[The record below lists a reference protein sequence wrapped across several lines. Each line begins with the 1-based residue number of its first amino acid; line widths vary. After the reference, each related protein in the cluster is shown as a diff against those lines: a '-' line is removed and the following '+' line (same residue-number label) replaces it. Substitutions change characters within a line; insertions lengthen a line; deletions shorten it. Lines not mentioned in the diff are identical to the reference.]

1 MRWTLVFA
9 CALVASSCRRPI
21 EPIEL
26 VDLAASGAMPER
38 VVLRGE
44 AKRAILSPLTTEMTF
59 PVALPLDPELS
70 FSPALLTERRV
81 PRARVEF
88 LVVVSFEGRDF
99 EVYRRE
105 LRAGEENSWH
115 DASVD
120 LGAWSGKTVTLTLS
134 AGPSSGAS
142 TVPWASRVRPAWG
155 DPSIRTRHTSPLRP
169 GERPSF
175 VLLLVDTLR
184 ADYLGAYGFEG
195 KLSPNL
201 DRLAA
206 ESLLFENCFASA
218 PWTKPSIATLFTSL
232 PPAVHGVTGMGRAT
246 WTGEGALTQVLPDDA
261 ETLAER
267 FLSAGYRTGAFVA
280 NPFVSPRHGFSQ
292 GFELFE
298 RIRNTSAL
306 LDSARR
312 WLTETAPS
320 TEAPF
325 FLYLHVMDVHG
336 PYDEPL
342 SDFEAVVR
350 GMDRA
355 ESRTLTEQD
364 YAQIPEYMRGIEFPT
379 EEERYQLT
387 AWRARYG
394 AGIRAFDRTVGAF
407 LDELRASGILD
418 RTYFVLTSDHG
429 EELLEHGGWNHGN
442 NLYDHQLH
450 VPLFVRKP
458 LARDAGLRISSLL
471 SLIDVMPTLSALGGF
486 AAPSGILGR
495 DFSGA
500 FRGGGISETAVVFAE
515 AVNGNPRIA
524 GVRTLSHKLIWDE
537 ERGELELYDLK
548 ADPGECRDL
557 SSEDDASVAR
567 LKSYLGEHRARNVA
581 RGALAPKTIPMENE
595 LQDQLKALGYV
606 R

>member
-1 MRWTLVFA
+1 MRNWTLVFA
-9 CALVASSCRRPI
+9 CALSAVSCRSEI
-21 EPIEL
+21 DL
-26 VDLAASGAMPER
+26 VELAAVER
-38 VVLRGE
+38 KSEPVVLGGE
-44 AKRAILSPLTTEMTF
+44 TQRAILSPLSTEVAF
-59 PVALPLDPELS
+59 PVELPLDPELS

-88 LVVVSFEGRDF
+88 RVGVSFEGQGV

-115 DASVD
+115 DARVD
-120 LGAWSGKTVTLTLS
+120 LGAWGGKSVTLTLS
-134 AGPSSGAS
+134 AAPSSGAE

-155 DPSIRTRHTSPLRP
+155 EPSIRTRQTSPLGP

-175 VLLLVDTLR
+175 ILLLVDTLR

-195 KLSPNL
+195 AISPNL

-232 PPAVHGVTGMGRAT
+232 PPAVHGVTGMGKAT
-246 WTGEGALTQVLPDDA
+246 WTGEGALTQVLPDEA

-267 FLSAGYRTGAFVA
+267 FQGAGYRTGAFVG
-280 NPFVSPRHGFSQ
+280 NPFVSPRYGFSQ
-292 GFELFE
+292 GFDVFE
-298 RIRNTSAL
+298 RIRNTVAL
-306 LDSARR
+306 LDAARR
-312 WLTETAPS
+312 WLAENPS
-320 TEAPF
+320 RNGAPF

-342 SDFEAVVR
+342 PDFEEVLR
-350 GMDRA
+350 RINRT
-355 ESRTLTEQD
+355 ESRTLTEED
-364 YAQIPEYMRGIEFPT
+364 YAQIPEYLRAIEFPS
-379 EEERYQLT
+379 EEERYQLRS
-387 AWRARYG
+387 WRARYG
-394 AGIRAFDRTVGAF
+394 AGIRVFDRTVGPF
-407 LDELRASGILD
+407 LDELRANGILD
-418 RTYFVLTSDHG
+418 RAYFVLTSDHG
-429 EELLEHGGWNHGN
+429 EELLEHGGWNHGQ
-442 NLYDHQLH
+442 NLYEHQLH
-450 VPLFVRKP
+450 VPLFIRKP
-458 LARDAGLRISSLL
+458 LARDAGRRVSSLV
-471 SLIDVMPTLSALGGF
+471 SLIDLMPTLSVLGGV
-486 AAPSGILGR
+486 AAPPGVLGR
-495 DFSGA
+495 DFSWA
-500 FRGGGISETAVVFAE
+500 LRGGGTSEPAAVFAE

-567 LKSYLGEHRARNVA
+567 LKSYLREHRARSAA
-581 RGALAPKTIPMENE
+581 RGALAPETIRMEDE